1 MAGFIR
7 EATKGGNPFILRLA
21 TIAALG
27 GFLFGYDTG
36 VVGGALLYIKKDLH
50 ASNFGQ
56 QAIVASIL
64 IGAVVGAIAS
74 GYLADKIS
82 RKWTKCLSGSIYVL
96 GALLSAFSTN
106 VWELVGARFILGISV
121 GTASFV
127 SPLYISELA
136 PKKLRGGMVSFN
148 QLMITSGILIAYIVN
163 FSLKGVSYNW
173 RWMLGLGAVPGL
185 ALAVGMFFVPHT
197 PRWLIEEGR
206 RDEAEG
212 VLQKTRARDDVEDE
226 ADAIE
231 DVSRQEGGVRDLLQP
246 AVRRMLVVGLG
257 LAVFQQIVGI
267 NTVIYYAP
275 TILSFAGAGTGG
287 AIAQTV
293 FIGITNV
300 VFTIVALLLL
310 DKLGRRVFL
319 LIGTVGLVVGLALL
333 GVFFAFSGVQNAAP
347 WLALVAL
354 IIYIASFAVG
364 LGPVFWLM
372 ISEIYPLRVR
382 GPAMSVAT
390 VANWSANFVVSFTF
404 LTLVGVITRAGTFW
418 LYGVIAV
425 GALAFFFFFVP
436 ETKGKSLE
444 DIERELGADADAPI
458 AREGAQEPGRER
470 VAR

>member
-96 GALLSAFSTN
+96 GALLSAFSMN

-173 RWMLGLGAVPGL
+173 RWMLGLG
-185 ALAVGMFFVPHT
+185 
-197 PRWLIEEGR
+197 
-206 RDEAEG
+206 
-212 VLQKTRARDDVEDE
+212 
-226 ADAIE
+226 
-231 DVSRQEGGVRDLLQP
+231 
-246 AVRRMLVVGLG
+246 
-257 LAVFQQIVGI
+257 
-267 NTVIYYAP
+267 
-275 TILSFAGAGTGG
+275 GA
-287 AIAQTV
+287 
-293 FIGITNV
+293 
-300 VFTIVALLLL
+300 
-310 DKLGRRVFL
+310 
-319 LIGTVGLVVGLALL
+319 
-333 GVFFAFSGVQNAAP
+333 
-347 WLALVAL
+347 
-354 IIYIASFAVG
+354 
-364 LGPVFWLM
+364 
-372 ISEIYPLRVR
+372 
-382 GPAMSVAT
+382 
-390 VANWSANFVVSFTF
+390 
-404 LTLVGVITRAGTFW
+404 
-418 LYGVIAV
+418 
-425 GALAFFFFFVP
+425 
-436 ETKGKSLE
+436 
-444 DIERELGADADAPI
+444 
-458 AREGAQEPGRER
+458 
-470 VAR
+470 